1 MTPIVCRCFHI
12 FASDRTG
19 AKWERFSIPVKSSTR
34 SQDRRKQV
42 VEPSVVSKRGAT
54 FMCFEARLSSPCEGV
69 AFDRCPKTKIPSC
82 ARRST
87 LHATV
92 AAAHPACL
100 CAPSTPTTSPGRTD
114 GEDRREQ
121 TEKRHTK
128 AQARRPSATHRARHR
143 RRRTPSMSVRPQ
155 ATTNSTWHG
164 SGEDSEN
171 QTVSSGPASAPS
183 TQAVPSSATHRKHR
197 PRRHPSTTPAHPQTP
212 ERFDTRIGRPPA
224 PKQQVMSPPVTLRL
238 PPERAAHRTY
248 LVSGTT
254 GKHHA
259 PHRDARARRATE
271 RAARRIPWPE

>member
-1 MTPIVCRCFHI
+1 
-12 FASDRTG
+12 
-19 AKWERFSIPVKSSTR
+19 
-34 SQDRRKQV
+34 
-42 VEPSVVSKRGAT
+42 
-54 FMCFEARLSSPCEGV
+54 MCFEARLSSPCEGV

-197 PRRHPSTTPAHPQTP
+197 PRRHPSTTPAHPQTS

-224 PKQQVMSPPVTLRL
+224 PKQQITSPPVTLRL
-238 PPERAAHRTY
+238 PPEHAAHRTY

-254 GKHHA
+254 GEHHA
-259 PHRDARARRATE
+259 PHRDARARPATE
-271 RAARRIPWPE
+271 RAARRILGQND

>member
-1 MTPIVCRCFHI
+1 
-12 FASDRTG
+12 
-19 AKWERFSIPVKSSTR
+19 
-34 SQDRRKQV
+34 
-42 VEPSVVSKRGAT
+42 
-54 FMCFEARLSSPCEGV
+54 MCFEARLSSPCEGV

-155 ATTNSTWHG
+155 AMTNSTWHG
-164 SGEDSEN
+164 SGKDSENQTVSSGPASAPSTQAVPSSATHRAHHRRRRTPSMSVRPQATTRSPGTAAARTVKN

-197 PRRHPSTTPAHPQTP
+197 PRRHPSTTPAHPQTS
-212 ERFDTRIGRPPA
+212 E
-224 PKQQVMSPPVTLRL
+224 
-238 PPERAAHRTY
+238 
-248 LVSGTT
+248 
-254 GKHHA
+254 
-259 PHRDARARRATE
+259 
-271 RAARRIPWPE
+271 

>member
-1 MTPIVCRCFHI
+1 M
-12 FASDRTG
+12 
-19 AKWERFSIPVKSSTR
+19 KSSTR

-155 ATTNSTWHG
+155 ATTRSPGTAAAR
-164 SGEDSEN
+164 
-171 QTVSSGPASAPS
+171 TVKIKQFPP
-183 TQAVPSSATHRKHR
+183 VP
-197 PRRHPSTTPAHPQTP
+197 PAH
-212 ERFDTRIGRPPA
+212 RAR
-224 PKQQVMSPPVTLRL
+224 KQYQAAL
-238 PPERAAHRTY
+238 PTVHTTVAAAHPACLCALKQRHVD
-248 LVSGTT
+248 VS
-254 GKHHA
+254 A
-259 PHRDARARRATE
+259 VCV
-271 RAARRIPWPE
+271 

>member
-1 MTPIVCRCFHI
+1 
-12 FASDRTG
+12 
-19 AKWERFSIPVKSSTR
+19 
-34 SQDRRKQV
+34 
-42 VEPSVVSKRGAT
+42 
-54 FMCFEARLSSPCEGV
+54 MCFEARLSSPCEGV
-69 AFDRCPKTKIPSC
+69 AFDRCPKTRIPSC

-100 CAPSTPTTSPGRTD
+100 CAPSTPTTSPGRTE

-164 SGEDSEN
+164 SGKDSEN

-183 TQAVPSSATHRKHR
+183 TQAVPSSATHRARHRRRRTPSMSVRPQATTRSPGTAAARTVKIKQFPPVPPAHRARKQYQAALRTVNTARAATRR
-197 PRRHPSTTPAHPQTP
+197 PRLRTLKRQNDLTRELPAH
-212 ERFDTRIGRPPA
+212 RHRNSRSYRRP
-224 PKQQVMSPPVTLRL
+224 
-238 PPERAAHRTY
+238 
-248 LVSGTT
+248 
-254 GKHHA
+254 
-259 PHRDARARRATE
+259 
-271 RAARRIPWPE
+271 

>member
-12 FASDRTG
+12 FASERTG

-121 TEKRHTK
+121 TEKRTQKPKHAGPALPTVHATVAAAHPACLCALK
-128 AQARRPSATHRARHR
+128 QRRTAPGTAAARTVKIKQFPPVPPAHRARKQYQAAL
-143 RRRTPSMSVRPQ
+143 RTVNTARA
-155 ATTNSTWHG
+155 AT
-164 SGEDSEN
+164 
-171 QTVSSGPASAPS
+171 
-183 TQAVPSSATHRKHR
+183 RR
-197 PRRHPSTTPAHPQTP
+197 PRLRTLKRQNDLTRELPAH
-212 ERFDTRIGRPPA
+212 RHRNSRSYRRP
-224 PKQQVMSPPVTLRL
+224 
-238 PPERAAHRTY
+238 
-248 LVSGTT
+248 
-254 GKHHA
+254 
-259 PHRDARARRATE
+259 
-271 RAARRIPWPE
+271 

>member
-1 MTPIVCRCFHI
+1 
-12 FASDRTG
+12 
-19 AKWERFSIPVKSSTR
+19 
-34 SQDRRKQV
+34 
-42 VEPSVVSKRGAT
+42 
-54 FMCFEARLSSPCEGV
+54 MCFEARLSSPCEGV

-82 ARRST
+82 ARRPS

-164 SGEDSEN
+164 SGKDSEN

-197 PRRHPSTTPAHPQTP
+197 PRRHPSTTPAHPQTS

-224 PKQQVMSPPVTLRL
+224 PKQQIMSPPVTLRL

>member
-19 AKWERFSIPVKSSTR
+19 AKWERFSIPVKSSIR

-69 AFDRCPKTKIPSC
+69 AFDRCPKTRIPSC

-114 GEDRREQ
+114 GEDEESRLRNATQ
-121 TEKRHTK
+121 KPARAAT
-128 AQARRPSATHRARHR
+128 RRPRLRTLKRQNDLTRELHAHRHR
-143 RRRTPSMSVRPQ
+143 NSRSYPRP
-155 ATTNSTWHG
+155 
-164 SGEDSEN
+164 
-171 QTVSSGPASAPS
+171 
-183 TQAVPSSATHRKHR
+183 
-197 PRRHPSTTPAHPQTP
+197 
-212 ERFDTRIGRPPA
+212 
-224 PKQQVMSPPVTLRL
+224 
-238 PPERAAHRTY
+238 
-248 LVSGTT
+248 
-254 GKHHA
+254 
-259 PHRDARARRATE
+259 
-271 RAARRIPWPE
+271 

>member
-1 MTPIVCRCFHI
+1 
-12 FASDRTG
+12 
-19 AKWERFSIPVKSSTR
+19 
-34 SQDRRKQV
+34 
-42 VEPSVVSKRGAT
+42 
-54 FMCFEARLSSPCEGV
+54 MCFEARLSSPCEGV

-197 PRRHPSTTPAHPQTP
+197 PRRHPSTTPAHPQTS

-224 PKQQVMSPPVTLRL
+224 PKQQIMSPPVTLRL

>member
-1 MTPIVCRCFHI
+1 M
-12 FASDRTG
+12 
-19 AKWERFSIPVKSSTR
+19 KSSTR

-155 ATTNSTWHG
+155 ATTRSPGTAAAR
-164 SGEDSEN
+164 
-171 QTVSSGPASAPS
+171 TVKIKQFPPVPPAHRARKQY
-183 TQAVPSSATHRKHR
+183 QAALRTVNTARAATRR
-197 PRRHPSTTPAHPQTP
+197 PRLRTLKRQNDLTRELPAH
-212 ERFDTRIGRPPA
+212 RHRNSRSYRRP
-224 PKQQVMSPPVTLRL
+224 
-238 PPERAAHRTY
+238 
-248 LVSGTT
+248 
-254 GKHHA
+254 
-259 PHRDARARRATE
+259 
-271 RAARRIPWPE
+271 